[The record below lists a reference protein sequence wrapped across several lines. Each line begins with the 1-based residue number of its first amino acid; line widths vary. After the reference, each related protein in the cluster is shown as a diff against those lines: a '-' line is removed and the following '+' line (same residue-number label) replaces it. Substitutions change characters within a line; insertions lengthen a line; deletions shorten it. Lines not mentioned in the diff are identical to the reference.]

1 MSGVEASFA
10 IEPGAAARTT
20 DLGYWRAT
28 LARLGALTDADLA
41 AVLPQV
47 RVRTLA
53 IGEAFLRSGG
63 PATSVALIRTG
74 LVREAFLLGDGRER
88 VRAFG
93 IAGDFAGSL
102 SDLLRGGPARCEV
115 IACAPTRVLT
125 LPWAV
130 VAAAAAK
137 RPAWRALLGVVTE
150 RLYLAK
156 AEREYELLALD
167 ALTRYQ
173 RFRARLPHVEEQV
186 AQRHVASY
194 LGITPEHLSRL
205 RRRLGLVRPRA
216 PSRSPRRTRS

>member
-1 MSGVEASFA
+1 MDAAPA
-10 IEPGAAARTT
+10 IDSRAAVRVT

-41 AVLPQV
+41 AVLPHV
-47 RVRTLA
+47 RVSTLA
-53 IGEAFLRSGG
+53 TGATFLRSGA

-93 IAGDFAGSL
+93 IPGDFAGSL

-125 LPWAV
+125 VPWA
-130 VAAAAAK
+130 AIAAAAK
-137 RPAWRALLGVVTE
+137 ARPAWRALLGAVTE

-205 RRRLGLVRPRA
+205 RRRLGLTRA